1 MCSLLSSFVI
11 FFVSLDSSRQYL
23 FNGIGDVI
31 IGVSVCLMSIFN
43 FFFSSLHKLQGGE
56 GREEIKKTKKK
67 DIFNSLWEM
76 NNEMLKHRCH

>member
-1 MCSLLSSFVI
+1 VNFETFGQLMCSLLSSFVI

-56 GREEIKKTKKK
+56 GREEIKKQKKK
-67 DIFNSLWEM
+67 IFLIVCG
-76 NNEMLKHRCH
+76 R

>member
-67 DIFNSLWEM
+67 IFLIVCG
-76 NNEMLKHRCH
+76 R